1 MCDLKIEILNYA
13 ILKKMIF
20 KNSIRRLAKL
30 QFYLYNYKLA
40 FKIMCFFLYIKN
52 KKNKKNKKKLT
63 FLRFEKKS
71 FLRFQ
76 ILIF

>member
-52 KKNKKNKKKLT
+52 KKKKKKKKKKKLKK
-63 FLRFEKKS
+63 FLKKN
-71 FLRFQ
+71 FFD
-76 ILIF
+76 F